1 MTVERVDLSD
11 VKLDKGSRS
20 LDREEALHRTDMT
33 GGPCVRRMCL
43 GISESENKTSN
54 NLPRKRKTGPSDEEM
69 TPGKRKK
76 KEAPVVG
83 RKSEKIKFK
92 NKNKNLITNHF
103 IPLSTAR
110 SEGGRAR
117 GHREEPLEAVGG
129 GTEAMPGAHA
139 EVGTSQLLGG
149 ETVQLVRNVKVETI
163 GCNRSAAGELANT
176 GEGDNSCWD
185 TTSLG
190 Q

>member
-11 VKLDKGSRS
+11 VRLDTGTSS
-20 LDREEALHRTDMT
+20 LDIEDALHRTDMT

-43 GISESENKTSN
+43 SISESENKTPN
-54 NLPRKRKTGPSDEEM
+54 NLPRKRKTGPRDGDDDERM

-83 RKSEKIKFK
+83 RKSEKMKFKFK
-92 NKNKNLITNHF
+92 NENLITNHF

-139 EVGTSQLLGG
+139 EMGTSQPLGG
-149 ETVQLVRNVKVETI
+149 ETVQLVRNVRVETI
-163 GCNRSAAGELANT
+163 GCNKSAAGELANT
-176 GEGDNSCWD
+176 GE
-185 TTSLG
+185 
-190 Q
+190 